1 MPLIQGSDWI
11 GEDVPLREGEAALAV
26 AEGGDRVIR
35 MLAARPRRIVV
46 VERHPEQ
53 LYLCDLKLSGVKALG
68 FAEYRELTGLSPSR
82 RRRALYQRV
91 RWLLIPESDTFW
103 LGHLGL
109 IDRGVATQGILERR
123 LASFRQFVRL
133 VHGRTKVE
141 RFLALGNEAE
151 RRAMYH
157 GEWQTFLWRKFGAW
171 IWRRWFDDPPERLE
185 RLLFEGRLLADP
197 PPLTQKIFEA
207 AKEMANRAILVDEAP
222 EEYLR
227 TLPAKSIDV
236 FALGRMDL
244 RGLEDHL
251 DRVAARETG
260 LLPEEAVAESFPA

>member
-1 MPLIQGSDWI
+1 
-11 GEDVPLREGEAALAV
+11 
-26 AEGGDRVIR
+26 